1 MQHKYEIA
9 RLFSSSYTIAIDH
22 WTHVYVR
29 IYKDE
34 FKVKHSFKTDELF
47 HDCLK
52 HEY

>member
-1 MQHKYEIA
+1 MKLPDYLSSLSIA
-9 RLFSSSYTIAIDH
+9 
-22 WTHVYVR
+22 

-34 FKVKHSFKTDELF
+34 FKVKHSFNTDELF